1 MRCEQVLATQWSS
14 PTRLL
19 RCITT
24 SSSRGRSTTFLRRWR
39 ALFRGQ
45 TARTG
50 GTAINASRVTS
61 WRTTALVRV
70 VDFISFLTRHWASS
84 FYRRQRDALGL
95 RRSRTFRASFWSPIT
110 KPAILLVCS
119 CECTILPVSSRTL
132 YWVCFQQQGLAD
144 EWRHA
149 WDGRHRLADRY
160 LPRRILVHRL
170 PRSHQRNL
178 KLGKSRKI
186 LLFTSNKI
194 SKKFACQYFCKKHI
208 NIVAGCLLLVC
219 VSVHP
224 LDNHDGSRS
233 NAGRSLRWNQIL
245 LETRL

>member
-14 PTRLL
+14 QTQLL

-39 ALFRGQ
+39 ALFRGR

-50 GTAINASRVTS
+50 GTAINASQVTS

-119 CECTILPVSSRTL
+119 CECTILPVSARTL

-149 WDGRHRLADRY
+149 RDGRHCVADRY
-160 LPRRILVHRL
+160 LPHRILVHRL
-170 PRSHQRNL
+170 PRAHQRNL

-186 LLFTSNKI
+186 IFLRHFEKNIKEVCLSISN
-194 SKKFACQYFCKKHI
+194 F
-208 NIVAGCLLLVC
+208 
-219 VSVHP
+219 
-224 LDNHDGSRS
+224 
-233 NAGRSLRWNQIL
+233 
-245 LETRL
+245 